1 MPPLQHGGGY
11 ETDWTNLGA
20 ANEILNNAI
29 AAGETERAWWFR
41 GPLRPEAASDGGAWA
56 WTAG

>member
-11 ETDWTNLGA
+11 QTGWTNLGA

-29 AAGETERAWWFR
+29 AAGEIEPCVVVSKAFK
-41 GPLRPEAASDGGAWA
+41 
-56 WTAG
+56 AGSGIR

>member
-11 ETDWTNLGA
+11 QTGRTNLGA

-29 AAGETERAWWFR
+29 AAGETEPCVVVSRAFKAGSGIRWWSV
-41 GPLRPEAASDGGAWA
+41 GMD
-56 WTAG
+56 